1 MKKHVDALQQI
12 MATLTHVKDQLS
24 ALASPSSNP
33 VVKEGESL
41 KQEGESL
48 KR

>member
-1 MKKHVDALQQI
+1 MKKNVDALQQN

-24 ALASPSSNP
+24 ALASPGSNR
-33 VVKEGESL
+33 VVTEGESL